1 MDNQDSNF
9 SHNQKTLVEEDDK
22 ILSFDNSNT
31 QKTPSQT
38 LPQYRP
44 SSGSIGS
51 NNSSA
56 GRARRNGPM
65 RRSLLFV
72 SGSGMQLTSPTGQ
85 ASSTGQPK
93 SPYASKTLS
102 HSSDALLSNN
112 HESMFRSVS
121 RDRARSQGSEM
132 LLNTQKSPE
141 SLTVRDSEETN
152 HPLII
157 TKNSSLGNGNRVF
170 TPTPLGALD
179 TETKQHIPS
188 NNTNN
193 NNNNNN
199 INNAAR
205 THIRRSSSLNKRS
218 LLLTPNS
225 QSQKPNFL
233 STPEKVI
240 NETEQKTSAKNFVQ
254 KEQEIE
260 KGKEGEEEEQE
271 QVNEYGFRDQD
282 VIENHNTAPNS
293 VKKVDLPA
301 PITVEDNS
309 SEVLSKL
316 ASKEAAI
323 LETKAELD
331 DLKRLVKQKEEQLK
345 EEQKQLEA
353 LKQEMALKLLKTHQ
367 KIPEDNNNN
376 INSSNKLQFNNV
388 SDSVTSIF
396 DITRKGAQS
405 LVANVN
411 NSFEQRED
419 HSVPTSKFMNTSF
432 EEELQFPTANNDNDN
447 ESEDWDNVVYS
458 LNSPL
463 KKAEPETI
471 KEEENLVEDPLDLN
485 FKPKDETSIQESVMP
500 QLNNN
505 SSNTFNKNRKPQRS
519 KSRMSIYFN
528 KTVSLVSQFDQM
540 LQSELE
546 KKMGIDEVDETAEAE
561 QNEDPEEI
569 IYDLP
574 PKPDEID
581 MISKKSTVK
590 RQHSRSLSS
599 YRFFG

>member
-31 QKTPSQT
+31 QNTPSQT

-72 SGSGMQLTSPTGQ
+72 SGSGMQFTSPTGQ
-85 ASSTGQPK
+85 ASSSGQPK
-93 SPYASKTLS
+93 SPYDSKTLS

-112 HESMFRSVS
+112 HESIFRSVS

-157 TKNSSLGNGNRVF
+157 TKNSSLGNENRVF

-179 TETKQHIPS
+179 AETKQHISP
-188 NNTNN
+188 NNTN
-193 NNNNNN
+193 
-199 INNAAR
+199 NNAAR

-218 LLLTPNS
+218 LLLTPNL
-225 QSQKPNFL
+225 QSQKSNFL

-240 NETEQKTSAKNFVQ
+240 NETEHKKSAKSFVQ

-260 KGKEGEEEEQE
+260 KEKEGEEEDG
-271 QVNEYGFRDQD
+271 NEYGFRDQD

-301 PITVEDNS
+301 PIPVEDNS

-331 DLKRLVKQKEEQLK
+331 DLKRLVKLKEEQLK

-367 KIPEDNNNN
+367 KIPEDNNNI
-376 INSSNKLQFNNV
+376 INTSNKLQFNNV

-419 HSVPTSKFMNTSF
+419 HSVPTSKFMNISF

-463 KKAEPETI
+463 KQAEPETI
-471 KEEENLVEDPLDLN
+471 KEEEKLVEDPLDLN
-485 FKPKDETSIQESVMP
+485 FKPKDETLIQESVMP
-500 QLNNN
+500 QLNAN
-505 SSNTFNKNRKPQRS
+505 SSNTFNNNRKPQRS